1 MKIIPLLF
9 TVLHVSKRRLIRG
22 EEVFADEHLDIVMT
36 VTTGAEHGANC
47 REDGGQVDSDV

>member
-22 EEVFADEHLDIVMT
+22 EEVLTEERLDIVMT
-36 VTTGAEHGANC
+36 VTTGAEHGAYC
-47 REDGGQVDSDV
+47 REDGGQVDSNV